1 MAQLAFDSL
10 MASAQDGLDL
20 LVWESMAR
28 SRAAGLDA
36 AAAAQRAMQAVR
48 TERPD
53 LTPDEAR
60 ALVEL
65 AGPAPPCRAA

>member
-1 MAQLAFDSL
+1 MAN
-10 MASAQDGLDL
+10 AQDGLDI
-20 LVWESMAR
+20 LVWNSIAR
-28 SRAAGLDA
+28 ARAAGLDA
-36 AAAAQRAMQAVR
+36 RATAQWAMQAVR

-65 AGPAPPCRAA
+65 VGPAPPCRAA